1 MVGYCMY
8 VCMYVCM
15 YRVQKKKK
23 YHGRHLFLIIT
34 FVGGHSV
41 ELLEDLAS
49 ADVFMSHLTTDCC
62 LRAADFPREQKQI

>member
-1 MVGYCMY
+1 
-8 VCMYVCM
+8 M

-23 YHGRHLFLIIT
+23 YHGRHLFLIIP
-34 FVGGHSV
+34 FVDGHSV

-62 LRAADFPREQKQI
+62 LRAARARAVISILFVY